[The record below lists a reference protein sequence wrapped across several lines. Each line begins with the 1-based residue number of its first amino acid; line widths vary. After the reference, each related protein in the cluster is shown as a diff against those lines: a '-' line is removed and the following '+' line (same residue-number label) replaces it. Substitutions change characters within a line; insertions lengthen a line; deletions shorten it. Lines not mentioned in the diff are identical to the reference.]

1 MKKVLIVLLALV
13 MALLCVCLVACG
25 GDEDEHTPVQLTAP
39 VNIRYDGANV
49 TWDPVDGAGSYT
61 VRIGDGGT
69 YTVKTNSY
77 RYQAN
82 GGEFTITIT
91 ALPKNDLDTAS
102 PEAQIT
108 FHTLGSIGELQ
119 VSETGVIS
127 WDAVS
132 GANAYRIKL
141 DGKELDTPV
150 KECSFSAVPVGQHT
164 VQVLPIVD
172 GDNSFYSSWS
182 GVVTLHML
190 AAVAADSITYDAG
203 MLRWKSVTGAKAY
216 EVMVNG
222 VVLSADCKTA
232 SIAYDAQNTGF
243 AVTVKALGNK
253 ETVFDA
259 QPSAERRFTFLDA
272 VTGITVQD
280 GVVTWTPVS
289 GATGY
294 KVRLNGKEYGT
305 VLKECRFTGLTP
317 EVNTNIEIKP
327 ISEDGTCFS
336 NWSAPYTALLLA
348 APVLG
353 WNEYG
358 LDGESNKNVYW
369 DSVANAA
376 GYAVRITMPNG
387 SSKVESYGDMVRG
400 YANAYTQPGTYLI
413 EVKAV
418 ASFSG
423 GIACDSAYSTPITVV
438 RLAAPQPAGNEYIKS
453 NPKNLAEGFTVSY
466 TPVAGAKGYVI
477 EKDGIV
483 VKKAAGSTTTMQIT
497 DLAQP
502 GVLAA
507 QTYTYKLRSTGNVE
521 KVNGQIVATLDSLS
535 SEAHSFQIKV
545 LATPSEPKIGGFIYS
560 YGPVS
565 GANGYAIKIGNQGET
580 SLSTSHD
587 LSLLRAG
594 TYAVSVCAQ
603 GNGGATLASNYTSA
617 ITVHRLE
624 APANVHIETADAGE
638 GVLAYK
644 PVEYASSYTIVF
656 DDNNIPVA
664 VESLGNMKQWI
675 SDNGTTVYLQSVAN
689 YYKDGD
695 SSVYYMTSRPGE
707 TINFIELNAPSH
719 VSIENN
725 KLVWSAPSNIVGSY
739 QPSYQVYYPSGEA
752 YTTAFRGTELDLTG
766 LKGGRYYEFV
776 IKAVGD
782 GTHYINSEK
791 TSAFKIYKPETPTV
805 TRAESAYTW
814 HAVAGASNYAVYIDG
829 ALKETFP
836 HVSGKTYSYMPSF
849 PEYRTYEVKIVALG
863 NAADK
868 VIDSDAWAV
877 SQKLVMLDAPEYT
890 FSYSEEQY
898 KESGTVTITLKAPV
912 ANALGYAYT
921 VGTHTEILTD
931 TTFTYCPGSAG
942 TIRLRVYAKGG
953 RFDSNGNYC
962 YDSTSTAQQLILL
975 QSPNTDFTVLPDR
988 NIVSWANINNAVE
1001 YKVTV
1006 VADGVTHTT
1015 TTRSPSLNLN
1025 TTFGLELEDIV
1036 SLSVTVQA
1044 MGNGE
1049 NIISAKPVTWY
1060 KG

>member
-1 MKKVLIVLLALV
+1 

-25 GDEDEHTPVQLTAP
+25 DDEDEHTPVQLAAP

-69 YTVKTNSY
+69 YTIKTNSY

-102 PEAQIT
+102 PEAQVT
-108 FHTLGSIGELQ
+108 FHTLGNIGELK

-150 KECSFSAVPVGQHT
+150 KECSFSAIPVGQHT

-172 GDNSFYSSWS
+172 GDNSYYSSWS

-190 AAVAADSITYDAG
+190 AAVAADSIMYDAG
-203 MLRWKSVTGAKAY
+203 VISWKAVNGTKAY
-216 EVMVNG
+216 EVTVNG
-222 VVLSADCKTA
+222 TVISSDCKVA
-232 SIAYDAQNTGF
+232 HIAYDAQNTGF
-243 AVTVKALGNK
+243 AVTVRALGNG

-259 QPSAERRFTFLDA
+259 QPSEERRFTFLDA

-336 NWSAPYTALLLA
+336 NWSAPHTALLLA

-369 DSVANAA
+369 NSIANAA

-387 SSKVESYGDMVRG
+387 NREEKNCGDMVRG
-400 YANAYTQPGTYLI
+400 YANAYTEPGTYLI
-413 EVKAV
+413 EVKAL

-438 RLAAPQPAGNEYIKS
+438 RLASPQPAGSEYIKS
-453 NPKNLAEGFTVSY
+453 NPKSLAEGFTVSY
-466 TPVAGAKGYVI
+466 TPVVGAKGYVI
-477 EKDGIV
+477 EKEGIV
-483 VKKAAGSTTTMQIT
+483 VKKASGGTTTMQIT

-507 QTYTYKLRSTGNVE
+507 QTYTYKLRSTGGVE

-535 SEAHSFQIKV
+535 SEAHSFQINV
-545 LATPSEPKIGGFIYS
+545 LATPSEPHIGGFIYS
-560 YGPVS
+560 YGAVS
-565 GANGYAIKIGNQGET
+565 GASGYAIKIGNQGET

-594 TYAVSVCAQ
+594 TYPVSVCAQ

-638 GVLAYK
+638 GVLGYK
-644 PVEYASSYTIVF
+644 QVEYASSYTIVF
-656 DDNNIPVA
+656 DNNNIPVA

-689 YYKDGD
+689 YYKVGD
-695 SSVYYMTSRPGE
+695 NSVYYMTSRPGE

-719 VSIENN
+719 IAVENN
-725 KLVWSAPSNIVGSY
+725 KLTWSAPSNVGSY

-766 LKGGRYYEFV
+766 LKGGKTYEFV

-791 TSAFKIYKPETPTV
+791 STIFSIYKPETPTV
-805 TRAESAYTW
+805 TRSESAYTW
-814 HAVAGASNYAVYIDG
+814 RAVAGASSYAVKIDG
-829 ALKETFP
+829 VLKESFE
-836 HVSGKTYSYMPSF
+836 HVSGKTYSYTPSF
-849 PEYRTYEVKIVALG
+849 PEYRTYEVEIVALG

-868 VIDSDAWAV
+868 VINSDAWAV

-898 KESGTVTITLKAPV
+898 KESGTVTITLKNAV
-912 ANALGYAYT
+912 ENALGYSYT
-921 VGTHTEILTD
+921 VGTHTEILTA

-942 TIRLRVYAKGG
+942 IIRLRVYAKGG
-953 RFDSNGNYC
+953 RFDSYGNYC

-975 QSPNTDFTVLPDR
+975 QSPNADGFTVLPDK
-988 NIVSWANINNAVE
+988 NIVTWANISNAVE
-1001 YKVTV
+1001 YEVTV
-1006 VADGVTHTT
+1006 VADRKTYTITT
-1015 TTRSPSLNLN
+1015 KSPSLNLN
-1025 TTFGLELEDIV
+1025 TAFGLDLEDII
-1036 SLSVTVQA
+1036 SLSITVQA
-1044 MGNGE
+1044 IGNGN
-1049 NIISAKPVTWY
+1049 NIISSKPVTWT
-1060 KG
+1060 KN